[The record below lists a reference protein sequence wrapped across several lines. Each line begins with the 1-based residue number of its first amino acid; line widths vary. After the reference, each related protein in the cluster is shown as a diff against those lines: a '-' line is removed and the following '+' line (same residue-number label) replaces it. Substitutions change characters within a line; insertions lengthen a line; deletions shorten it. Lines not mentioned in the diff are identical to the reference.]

1 MLAALTIQD
10 EWRFTT
16 TANGEQFVMITGTL
30 AMLVLSADNL
40 VFQML
45 RLLMGVLIL
54 VEELGKFGWMML
66 NVGDMSR
73 RYHLALV
80 HRGEIIIVV
89 TMKMQEYAVKAIE
102 VRISYK
108 TEMVFVNVHRQRNK
122 RSALVS
128 ICQNG
133 VM

>member
-45 RLLMGVLIL
+45 RLFMGMPIL

-66 NVGDMSR
+66 CVEDMSR
-73 RYHLALV
+73 RYHLALA

-89 TMKMQEYAVKAIE
+89 MLKMQEYAVKAIE

-122 RSALVS
+122 RSVLVS